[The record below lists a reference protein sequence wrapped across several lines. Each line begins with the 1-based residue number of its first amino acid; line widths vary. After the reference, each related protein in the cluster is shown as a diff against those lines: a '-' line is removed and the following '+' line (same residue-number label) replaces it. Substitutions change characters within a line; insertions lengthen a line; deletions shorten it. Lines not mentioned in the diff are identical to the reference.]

1 MSTNYYLK
9 RKISTDKKSEIISH
23 IKHDEWDKVS
33 ELISEVIKYSKIHLG
48 KRSYG
53 WQFVWALN
61 GEKYYK
67 PNKKSINDFLFNEI
81 YKHDA
86 ILTDEYEREIPLD
99 QFWNEEIGESLKH
112 GKITDEDW
120 MSQNNISCS
129 RNWFGEDKKWAEKYN
144 VNFCGNFISEDGLK
158 FCINDFC

>member
-1 MSTNYYLK
+1 MAQSTEHSMDCPENWCCYEYAICK
-9 RKISTDKKSEIISH
+9 TFSE
-23 IKHDEWDKVS
+23 
-33 ELISEVIKYSKIHLG
+33 
-48 KRSYG
+48 
-53 WQFVWALN
+53 
-61 GEKYYK
+61 
-67 PNKKSINDFLFNEI
+67 NEI

-86 ILTDEYEREIPLD
+86 ILIDEYEREITFD

-120 MSQNNISCS
+120 MSQNNIRYS